1 MSKTVTA
8 GVVLAVAAAAAL
20 LIGDGL
26 GWDLDGVL
34 FLGIGVGGALGLI
47 PDKTPVARILGLL
60 LGLLAA
66 AIGYALRA
74 AVFPDNTTAR
84 AVAVALVVL
93 IAMGFVLLTFGRI
106 PFWTALLGVGAL
118 GGAYEVAYTE
128 SPSSLLDTMPVALTS
143 LLAMIAVGFAATVF
157 FSSSDDEST
166 PKRKRQSAEQPP
178 DEPPEET
185 ASLDDVLSG
194 GGN

>member
-1 MSKTVTA
+1 MTKTVTA
-8 GVVLAVAAAAAL
+8 GLVLAVAAAAAL

-106 PFWTALLGVGAL
+106 AVVVARHDARRTDLAACHDRGGVRSHCLLQL
-118 GGAYEVAYTE
+118 E
-128 SPSSLLDTMPVALTS
+128 
-143 LLAMIAVGFAATVF
+143 
-157 FSSSDDEST
+157 
-166 PKRKRQSAEQPP
+166 R
-178 DEPPEET
+178 
-185 ASLDDVLSG
+185 
-194 GGN
+194 